1 MAGEPA
7 YSSNEPP
14 RQVLYALYVLLF
26 IVLIAV
32 LVLVGVYGT

>member
-14 RQVLYALYVLLF
+14 RLVLYALYVLLF
-26 IVLIAV
+26 IVLITV

>member
-1 MAGEPA
+1 MPGEPT

-14 RQVLYALYVLLF
+14 QQVLYAPVLLL